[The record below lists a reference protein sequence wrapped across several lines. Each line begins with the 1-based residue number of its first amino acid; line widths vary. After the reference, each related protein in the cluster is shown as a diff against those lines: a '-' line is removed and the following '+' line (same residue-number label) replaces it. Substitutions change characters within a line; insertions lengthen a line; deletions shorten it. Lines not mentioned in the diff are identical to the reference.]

1 MPDDPGLVV
10 FGVRRGATPRAM
22 VLGLFALILALP

>member
-1 MPDDPGLVV
+1 MPDDPGLMV

-22 VLGLFALILALP
+22 VLGLILALP